1 MSKPVTHA
9 FFVGRA
15 TAEAIVDRLEDTLT
29 DFLSAVGKFDAERR
43 EDFRNFTEAVM
54 SKTVRVETTAAATYG
69 TGYSSADLQELIDNL
84 RAEVAHLKSELQQY
98 REQNGI
104 SQ

>member
-15 TAEAIVDRLEDTLT
+15 TAEAIVDRLEDALT

-43 EDFRNFTEAVM
+43 EDFRNFTETVM
-54 SKTVRVETTAAATYG
+54 AKTVRVETTAADPPTA
-69 TGYSSADLQELIDNL
+69 
-84 RAEVAHLKSELQQY
+84 RALAALPIC
-98 REQNGI
+98 RN
-104 SQ
+104 